1 MADRNTE
8 HMTQYNPK
16 NIEETLKRME
26 KADELKGIHRSNT
39 NIMSF
44 FDDNDKEHEL
54 QKQQSA
60 AEVKKDEY
68 LKSVE
73 LLKTLIQEK
82 GTNKDLKRVIA
93 VGLLIETTDFLNI
106 PPDRKKMLKEN
117 MIWCN
122 LQYEKYTNEN

>member
-1 MADRNTE
+1 
-8 HMTQYNPK
+8 MTQYNPK

-26 KADELKGIHRSNT
+26 KADELKGIHRSGT

-73 LLKTLIQEK
+73 LLKKLIQEN
-82 GTNKDLKRVIA
+82 GTKNDLTRITA
-93 VGLLIETTDFLNI
+93 IGYLIESTDFLNI
-106 PPDRKKMLKEN
+106 PPDRKEMLKEN
-117 MIWCN
+117 MEWCN
-122 LQYEKYTNEN
+122 KKYEKYLDSQE